1 MGVKMIADNRKK
13 PSLARRKVVRAER
26 EAELDRRLAEG
37 IRSWFAFDPG
47 VKTGLVEIL
56 DGKLVN

>member
-26 EAELDRRLAEG
+26 AAELDRIVQEEIRRAALAMG
-37 IRSWFAFDPG
+37 ITYATPRG
-47 VKTGLVEIL
+47 H
-56 DGKLVN
+56 